1 VDDWELKP
9 ARDLGLPPTERH
21 RSLKREGG
29 LIETVLRAAWWSS
42 VRASLKV
49 FHRLEVHGRE
59 HLPPE
64 PSFVVAA
71 NHGSHAD
78 ALVIGSALP
87 LRLRDKL
94 FPLAAGDV
102 FFETPAVAAFAATV
116 FNALPVWRKNCGA
129 HALAELRQRLLEEPC
144 AYILFPEGKRTRT
157 GTMNPFRPG
166 IGMLVAGTPVPV
178 VPCFLKGTY
187 EACPPQRIVP
197 RFVKISMW
205 LGRPMSFSTLGNSR
219 AGWNTVAEA
228 TESAVKQLARAA
240 EG

>member
-21 RSLKREGG
+21 RCLKREGG
-29 LIETVLRAAWWSS
+29 LVETVLRAAWWSS
-42 VRASLKV
+42 IHTALKLY
-49 FHRLEVHGRE
+49 HRLEVRGRE

-64 PSFVVAA
+64 PSFIVVA

-78 ALVIGSALP
+78 TLVIGSVLP

-102 FFETPAVAAFAATV
+102 FFETPAVAAFSALV
-116 FNALPVWRKNCGA
+116 LNALPVWRKNCGA
-129 HALAELRQRLLEEPC
+129 HGLAELRNRLTEEPC
-144 AYILFPEGKRTRT
+144 IYILFPEGKRTRS
-157 GTMNPFRPG
+157 GVMNRFRSG

-187 EACPPQRIVP
+187 EACPPHRIIP
-197 RFVKISMW
+197 RPVKISVR
-205 LGRPMSFSTLGNSR
+205 LGRPMSFSHLDSNR
-219 AGWNTVAEA
+219 EGWNTVAQA
-228 TESAVKQLARAA
+228 TEFAVKQLAEAA
-240 EG
+240 KG